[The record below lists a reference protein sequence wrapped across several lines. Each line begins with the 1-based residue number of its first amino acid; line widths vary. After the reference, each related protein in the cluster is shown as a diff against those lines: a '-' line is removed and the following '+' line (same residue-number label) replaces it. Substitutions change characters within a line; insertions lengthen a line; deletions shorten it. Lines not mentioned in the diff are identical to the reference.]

1 MSTRIVAI
9 SLDRVLLKDLDRLV
23 AEAELGSRSQAIQ
36 VAVKEK
42 LARLRRDRL
51 AKECA
56 KLDPAAERST
66 AEEGMSDELL
76 AWPEY

>member
-1 MSTRIVAI
+1 MCTRKVAI
-9 SLDRVLLKDLDRLV
+9 SLDRDVVKELDRLV
-23 AEAELGSRSQAIQ
+23 AEAELGSRSHAIQ
-36 VAVKEK
+36 IAVREK

-56 KLDPAAERST
+56 KLDPVAERSM
-66 AEEGMSDELL
+66 AEEGISADGL

>member
-1 MSTRIVAI
+1 MSTHKVTI
-9 SLDRVLLKDLDRLV
+9 SIECELLEEVDRLV
-23 AEAELGSRSQAIQ
+23 ADKQFGSRSQAIQ
-36 VAVKEK
+36 VAVLEK

-56 KLDPAAERST
+56 NLDHAVERSM
-66 AEEGMSDELL
+66 AEEGISEELS